1 MTMDVLIPEELRM
14 LQSTVRQFVENE
26 VVPLESDYA
35 EELPTDIRTQMQ
47 VKLRDMGLWA
57 LSVPEEY
64 GGAGINTLGMT
75 LVIEEV
81 HKSMLSRNLIG
92 GGVNPLLYGAS
103 DYLKE
108 KYLHPVVR
116 GERHSAGAFSEPGA
130 AGDLGGIQ
138 TSYTRD
144 GDDYVLNGTK
154 IWITKGHEAD
164 HVVVLARE
172 KGTERQE
179 GVTWFIIDADTPGFE
194 VSRVIPMMG
203 QTTTAELQM
212 TDCVVPSAHRLTAEG
227 GAWSV
232 AQKSLN
238 GLRLMNGPQVLGLAQ
253 RCQDLAVAYA
263 MGRKTFGSL
272 LSERQAVQSM
282 IADSEI
288 EMFATRSMVWQAAM
302 KADRGEDVRREAQM
316 IKVFATEMA
325 GRVIDRSL
333 QIHGAAGYS
342 KDLVIEQYYRAVRA
356 YRIFEGPNEVHRW
369 RLGRNMMRG

>member
-35 EELPTDIRTQMQ
+35 EELPTDIRAQMQ

-81 HKSMLSRNLIG
+81 HKSLLSRNLIG

-272 LSERQAVQSM
+272 LSERQAVQ
-282 IADSEI
+282 
-288 EMFATRSMVWQAAM
+288 
-302 KADRGEDVRREAQM
+302 
-316 IKVFATEMA
+316 
-325 GRVIDRSL
+325 
-333 QIHGAAGYS
+333 
-342 KDLVIEQYYRAVRA
+342 
-356 YRIFEGPNEVHRW
+356 
-369 RLGRNMMRG
+369 